1 MGFKIKRKGSL
12 PVAGK
17 GDLCKEYERF
27 VMKIVQTKV
36 SGSREIGVGSQKS
49 GVGS

>member
-17 GDLCKEYERF
+17 DDLMKEYESF
-27 VMKIVQTKV
+27 VMNIEQTKV
-36 SGSREIGVGSQKS
+36 RNSRES
-49 GVGS
+49 GVGSRE